1 MLFLVLV
8 AIGTAFGAA
17 TPDAT
22 KNATQAIVAKKVII
36 EAGEGISIES
46 LAKKVESTGAKVLK
60 TFASDV
66 FTGLSVEI
74 DANTDSLQVDNEVRS
89 TWPIGR
95 MQLAPTL
102 PTLSFN
108 QDAANYSVHEH
119 TGVSKCHAAG
129 MYGKG
134 AKVAIVDTG
143 TNYNHEARKL
153 GGGFGPGFK
162 VAAGYD
168 FVGDRDWPYTSKEP
182 DSDPLDDELGH
193 GTHVAGIVAGKSEW
207 FSGVAPDATILSYK
221 VFSAQGGSYTDED
234 TLIEAFLRAYT
245 DGADIIT
252 ASIGGDGGFTD
263 GPWATVA
270 SRLVDRG
277 VVVTIA
283 AGNEGLRGPFYASN
297 GASGKNVL
305 AVASVDASELSALPF
320 QATFSTDE
328 TPNVTTLGYLPSF
341 NPWNMSSMPI
351 VPISLNTSILG
362 DACSSLADRDL
373 NLTNS
378 IALIRRGGCD
388 FAIKRSNAA
397 ELGARHILF
406 YTDDQPILAP
416 TTPDSDDDLAMIE
429 EAAGIAI
436 VETVKA
442 GGNVTADFS
451 SHESRR
457 VGVFNSAG
465 GIPSDYTTWGP
476 TYDMEMKPNIA
487 APGRNILSTYIG
499 GNTAYAVMSGT
510 SMACPYVAG
519 VAALYIGQFGGRSV
533 HGNNFAKQL
542 ADRIVASGAAL
553 PWSVE
558 QPKGNPQPSRNWA
571 PVSQVGAGMIDAW
584 KVMNYTT
591 ALGSSRMNLGDI
603 PRFAPEQSVDITNG
617 GSTPVSYKF
626 RLQPWAGV
634 EAQSSIYPWYLAYY
648 LEETPREMVPGVV
661 LPEGVFT
668 VQPGETRTARFNF
681 NYPEYDPAKLGMYSG
696 KILISG
702 SNGEELSVPYLGVS
716 ADIHEQMQNSMFT
729 DSVPYQYG
737 GVNRDNIE
745 YFHTA
750 TLMQFENRYDF
761 NLTWGAQNFPK
772 INLDLHYGTKELR
785 WDVFEKGWD
794 EKDWEYPPVLGQTPG
809 YIGSVAYYAGQG
821 SGGWGYDPTLYP
833 DQNVTVPFPVPLSRG
848 DPWAGRDSA
857 FWWFGKLANGSYI
870 APGDYYWRIAA
881 LYPFGDP
888 KRSDEWH
895 VWNLNGVEY
904 ITITPYT
911 PYAP

>member
-1 MLFLVLV
+1 MLFLALV
-8 AIGTAFGAA
+8 AISAVLGAA
-17 TPDAT
+17 TSDT
-22 KNATQAIVAKKVII
+22 TRNATQAIVAKKVII
-36 EAGEGISIES
+36 EVGEGVSIES
-46 LAKKVESTGAKVLK
+46 LAKKVKSTGAKILK
-60 TFASDV
+60 TFDSDV
-66 FTGLSVEI
+66 FTGLSVET
-74 DANTDSLQVDNEVRS
+74 DASADLQAHDEVLNI
-89 TWPIGR
+89 WPIGR
-95 MQLAPTL
+95 MQLDPLVPTR
-102 PTLSFN
+102 SFAH
-108 QDAANYSVHEH
+108 DAANYSVHEY

-129 MYGKG
+129 IYGKG

-143 TNYNHEARKL
+143 TNYHHEAL

-162 VAAGYD
+162 VATGYD

-182 DSDPLDDELGH
+182 DSDPLDDDLGH

-207 FSGVAPDATILSYK
+207 FSGVAPEATILSYK
-221 VFSAQGGSYTDED
+221 VFSAQGGGFTDED
-234 TLIEAFLRAYT
+234 TLIEAFLRAYS

-252 ASIGGDGGFTD
+252 ASIGGAGGFTD

-270 SRLVDRG
+270 SRLVDKG
-277 VVVTIA
+277 VVVTVA
-283 AGNEGLRGPFYASN
+283 AGNEGQQGPFYASN

-305 AVASVDASELSALPF
+305 AVASVDASEISALPF
-320 QATFSTDE
+320 QATFSTGG
-328 TPNVTTLGYLPSF
+328 TLNVTTLGYLPSF

-351 VPISLNTSILG
+351 VPISLNSSTSG
-362 DACSSLADRDL
+362 DACSSLVDRDI

-388 FAIKRSNAA
+388 FSVKRKNAA
-397 ELGARHILF
+397 ELGAKHFLL

-416 TTPDSDDDLAMIE
+416 TTPESDDDLAMIE

-436 VETVKA
+436 VEAVKA
-442 GGNVTADFS
+442 GGNVTADFV
-451 SHESRR
+451 SHESRY

-499 GNTAYAVMSGT
+499 GNTAYVVMSGT

-533 HGNNFAKQL
+533 HGKDFAKQL
-542 ADRIVASGAAL
+542 SNRIITSGAAL

-558 QPKGNPQPSRNWA
+558 QPKGNPQPSGNWA
-571 PVSQVGAGMIDAW
+571 PVGQVGAGMIDAW

-603 PRFAPEQSVDITNG
+603 PHFAPDQSVDITNG
-617 GSTPVSYKF
+617 GSTPVTYKF

-634 EAQSSIYPWYLAYY
+634 EAQSSIYPWYLADF
-648 LEETPREMVPGVV
+648 LEEVPRDMVPEVM

-668 VQPGETRTARFNF
+668 VQPWETKTARFNF
-681 NYPEYDPAKLGMYSG
+681 KYPEYDPAKLGMYSG

-716 ADIHEQMQNSMFT
+716 ADIHKHMQNSMFT
-729 DSVPYQYG
+729 DNVPYQYG

-745 YFHTA
+745 YFHT
-750 TLMQFENRYDF
+750 YDF
-761 NLTWGAQNFPK
+761 NLTWEAQNFPK
-772 INLDLHYGTKELR
+772 IYLDLHYGTKELR

-794 EKDWEYPPVLGQTPG
+794 EKNWEYPPVLGQTPG
-809 YIGSVAYYAGQG
+809 YVGSVAYYAGQG
-821 SGGWGYDPTLYP
+821 SGGWGYDPTLYN

-848 DPWAGRDSA
+848 DPWAGKDSA

-888 KRSDEWH
+888 RQSNEWH
-895 VWNLNGVEY
+895 VWNMNGVEY
-904 ITITPYT
+904 ITVT